1 MKKGEAVSVDKPIIH
16 NFIKKVTPGDPRRA
30 FPTSVIECNLDAPY
44 LPNQMT
50 PDTRVLCEISS
61 DLSSADEKKFT
72 EKNKRFW
79 SLGKHYFKVEY
90 QVRVIIG
97 PADIR
102 FELWFNNQKLSRDQ
116 SIRVDWTPA
125 PTMPPAGQVDIA
137 TWNRV
142 ELPDSYPTQMSGG
155 AGGMGGS
162 GSPVVDRTGT
172 GLIDTSAKEK
182 AGKAGKFSGVLGR
195 SWPVYK

>member
-1 MKKGEAVSVDKPIIH
+1 MSVDKPIVH

-30 FPTSVIECNLDAPY
+30 FPTSVIECNLDAPD
-44 LPNQMT
+44 LPDQMNQA
-50 PDTRVLCEISS
+50 TRVLCEISS

-102 FELWFNNQKLSRDQ
+102 FELWFDNQKLSRDQ
-116 SIRVDWTPA
+116 SIRVDWAPA
-125 PTMPPAGQVDIA
+125 PSMPPPPPVDISIY
-137 TWNRV
+137 NRV
-142 ELPDSYPTQMSGG
+142 ELPDSYPMHMHGG
-155 AGGMGGS
+155 PGGTNGS
-162 GSPVVDRTGT
+162 ENLGIDRTAT
-172 GLIDTSAKEK
+172 AIIDNAPS
-182 AGKAGKFSGVLGR
+182 GKSGKPGKLSSIMGK